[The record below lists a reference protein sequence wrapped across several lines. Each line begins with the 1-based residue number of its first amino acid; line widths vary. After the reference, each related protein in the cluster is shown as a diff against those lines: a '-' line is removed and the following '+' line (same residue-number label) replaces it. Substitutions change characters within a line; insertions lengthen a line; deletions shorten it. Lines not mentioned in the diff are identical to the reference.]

1 MFGPLGRAA
10 VIVPLLV
17 GARVPVAGA
26 QSGGTVAQ
34 STEPAAQSA
43 EPMAQPAGPAAQ
55 PAGPA
60 ARLAAAFPDLFPP
73 ESVSDAPDS
82 GLAGARIGAPTAAQ
96 RELGLQEG
104 DVVLGVEGRS
114 LTRSAWNPAGLGPG
128 AVFLVVRRL
137 PGQRPVLPSAVVG
150 TQVLDEFV
158 ALPEPERTPMRLAR
172 MAANQL
178 TLVKTATGV
187 LLVPSTA
194 NRDDA
199 EWLRTANPMPE
210 PSEAAVR
217 EVRDAV
223 RKRVRLPFV
232 EGGEA
237 AAALQAVKR
246 KRWYEA
252 RERAGRA
259 LLQYAAD
266 PATRAEREPFDP
278 LVQAYAQSALEVERE
293 RQALQQPGS
302 IFALLFE
309 GMYSRVDGSLPQ
321 QILFTLDGS
330 NGAAFAVGGRI
341 GLSPLT
347 GGVPVLRN
355 LHVLVEYGLQ
365 LHTFSGPPRPPTDG
379 SFYDPNQRIPLVE
392 TTQHLGGFELL
403 YRPRVLSWLRP
414 SLHGGPALFYV
425 SARAHDSQGV
435 EREQESVTTLGWV
448 AGFGI
453 DLFYHK
459 PSHTRLT
466 LDARFQGVTHRFCPQ
481 EAPNWEGAS
490 NILEIDALE
499 RPRDVDCVDP
509 VINKYGFIYELDMDA
524 WQLGLMLAYEF

>member
-1 MFGPLGRAA
+1 MTPHRKAASRLRSLGRAA
-10 VIVPLLV
+10 VTAVLLV
-17 GARVPVAGA
+17 GARPL
-26 QSGGTVAQ
+26 
-34 STEPAAQSA
+34 AA
-43 EPMAQPAGPAAQ
+43 PAQ

-73 ESVSDAPDS
+73 ESLTDAADA
-82 GLAGARIGAPTAAQ
+82 GLEGARVGVPTAPQ

-104 DVVLGVEGRS
+104 DVVLGVEGRP
-114 LTRSAWNPAGLGPG
+114 LAGPAWDPAGLGPG
-128 AVFLVVRRL
+128 AVFLVARRL

-178 TLVKTATGV
+178 TLVKSGTGV
-187 LLVPSTA
+187 LLVPASA

-210 PSEAAVR
+210 PSETAVR

-237 AAALQAVKR
+237 AAALQAAKR

-266 PATRAEREPFDP
+266 PADRTQREPFDP

-293 RQALQQPGS
+293 RRALQQPGPL
-302 IFALLFE
+302 FALVFE

-330 NGAAFAVGGRI
+330 DGAAFTFGGRVS
-341 GLSPLT
+341 LSPLT
-347 GGVPVLRN
+347 GGLPVLRN
-355 LHVLVEYGLQ
+355 LHLLVEYGLQ

-392 TTQHLGGFELL
+392 TTQHLGSLELL

-435 EREQESVTTLGWV
+435 EREQASATTLGWV

-453 DLFYHK
+453 DLFYHR
-459 PSHTRLT
+459 PSHTRVT
-466 LDARFQGVTHRFCPQ
+466 FDARVQGVTHRFCPDD
-481 EAPNWEGAS
+481 APNWESAS
-490 NILEIDALE
+490 NILEIDALGPS
-499 RPRDVDCVDP
+499 RPWDP
-509 VINKYGFIYELDMDA
+509 ECYDLNTNPGAYVYELDMDA

>member
-1 MFGPLGRAA
+1 MTSHRKAASRFGSLGRAA
-10 VIVPLLV
+10 VTAVLLV
-17 GARVPVAGA
+17 GARPLAA
-26 QSGGTVAQ
+26 
-34 STEPAAQSA
+34 AAQA
-43 EPMAQPAGPAAQ
+43 
-55 PAGPA
+55 AGPA

-73 ESVSDAPDS
+73 ESLTDAADA
-82 GLAGARIGAPTAAQ
+82 GLEGARVGAPTAPQ

-104 DVVLGVEGRS
+104 DFVLGVEGRA
-114 LTRSAWNPAGLGPG
+114 LAGPAWDPAGLGPG
-128 AVFLVVRRL
+128 AVFLVARRL

-158 ALPEPERTPMRLAR
+158 ALTESERTPMRLAR

-178 TLVKTATGV
+178 TLVKSGTGV
-187 LLVPSTA
+187 LLVPAAA

-237 AAALQAVKR
+237 AAALQAFKR
-246 KRWYEA
+246 KHWYEA

-266 PATRAEREPFDP
+266 PANRGQREPFDP

-293 RQALQQPGS
+293 RRALQQPGPL
-302 IFALLFE
+302 FALVFE

-330 NGAAFAVGGRI
+330 DGAAFTFGGRVS
-341 GLSPLT
+341 LSPLT
-347 GGVPVLRN
+347 GGLPVLRN
-355 LHVLVEYGLQ
+355 LHLLVEYGLQ

-379 SFYDPNQRIPLVE
+379 SFYDPNQRLPLVE
-392 TTQHLGGFELL
+392 TTQHLGSLELL

-414 SLHGGPALFYV
+414 SLHGGPALFHV

-435 EREQESVTTLGWV
+435 EREQASATTLGWV

-453 DLFYHK
+453 DLFYHR
-459 PSHTRLT
+459 PSHTRVT
-466 LDARFQGVTHRFCPQ
+466 FDARVQGVTHRFCPDD
-481 EAPNWEGAS
+481 APNWESAS
-490 NILEIDALE
+490 NILEIDALGPS
-499 RPRDVDCVDP
+499 RPWDLDCYDAVNNP
-509 VINKYGFIYELDMDA
+509 GAFIYELDMDA